1 MPPATISSEEYA
13 LDEGRQRLGV
23 DPVLAHNHCQLP
35 HELGPKADASHPAS
49 IPVQSENSVRHEAH
63 AQPQRNGTRWKSC
76 WICFS
81 ASSTGR
87 KKGQGTI
94 LELYPIAR
102 YSGLKVRR
110 VCLGFSGALDR
121 LIA

>member
-35 HELGPKADASHPAS
+35 HELGPKAEASHPAS
-49 IPVQSENSVRHEAH
+49 IPVLSENSVRHEAH

-87 KKGQGTI
+87 KKVRERFSNCTRLRVIQDSRFDGSA
-94 LELYPIAR
+94 L
-102 YSGLKVRR
+102 GLA
-110 VCLGFSGALDR
+110 GP
-121 LIA
+121 

>member
-1 MPPATISSEEYA
+1 MEIL
-13 LDEGRQRLGV
+13 LDLLQRLI
-23 DPVLAHNHCQLP
+23 DWSK
-35 HELGPKADASHPAS
+35 KA
-49 IPVQSENSVRHEAH
+49 
-63 AQPQRNGTRWKSC
+63 
-76 WICFS
+76 
-81 ASSTGR
+81 
-87 KKGQGTI
+87 QGTI